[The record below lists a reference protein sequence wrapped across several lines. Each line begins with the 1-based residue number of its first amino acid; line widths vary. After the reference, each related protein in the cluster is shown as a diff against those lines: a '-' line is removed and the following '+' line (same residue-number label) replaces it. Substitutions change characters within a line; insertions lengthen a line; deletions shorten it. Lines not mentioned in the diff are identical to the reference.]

1 MVIKV
6 WKKERKEEVYDVEI
20 ESIIISAGITILAL
34 GMLLVSLLSYRRFKN
49 SKLLFVSG
57 AFLLF
62 FIKGLLLSIEL
73 FSSAL
78 TVFTSSIYFHA
89 IDVIILILLF
99 IATLKR

>member
-1 MVIKV
+1 M
-6 WKKERKEEVYDVEI
+6 EI

-73 FSSAL
+73 FTSEL
-78 TVFTSSIYFHA
+78 TWFTSSMYFHA

-99 IATLKR
+99 TATLKR